1 MRRALIRNADLVMTL
16 EPRLGDGELGLIP
29 GGDVCREDNRITGV
43 TVCENGTPRQETADY
58 YVAAVPVEVMASLVT
73 DALKQADPQLG
84 RLASLRYSWMNGI
97 QLYLKRDVPV
107 VRGHSN
113 YCDSPWALTSIS
125 QPQFWRETVGLVAW
139 AAPLVGEQ
147 VQYGLGPAA
156 TSIAAIMGLTGAADL
171 PVALTI
177 LVGTL
182 LGASGAWLGSAGRA
196 LAPRGAKPD
205 VGRSRASEPSLEPAS
220 EKAALR

>member
-1 MRRALIRNADLVMTL
+1 MSLLRRPPVLIALGVVISVAALYLGAWWMPFPVGLSLGLVM
-16 EPRLGDGELGLIP
+16 PRARFSIP
-29 GGDVCREDNRITGV
+29 AG
-43 TVCENGTPRQETADY
+43 
-58 YVAAVPVEVMASLVT
+58 AA
-73 DALKQADPQLG
+73 
-84 RLASLRYSWMNGI
+84 I
-97 QLYLKRDVPV
+97 
-107 VRGHSN
+107 
-113 YCDSPWALTSIS
+113 
-125 QPQFWRETVGLVAW
+125 GLVAW
-139 AAPLVGEQ
+139 TAPLVGEQ

-171 PVALTI
+171 PLALTI

>member
-1 MRRALIRNADLVMTL
+1 MSLLRRPPVLIALGVVISVAALYLGAWWMPFPVGLSLGLVM
-16 EPRLGDGELGLIP
+16 PRARFSIPAGATIGLI
-29 GGDVCREDNRITGV
+29 
-43 TVCENGTPRQETADY
+43 
-58 YVAAVPVEVMASLVT
+58 
-73 DALKQADPQLG
+73 
-84 RLASLRYSWMNGI
+84 
-97 QLYLKRDVPV
+97 
-107 VRGHSN
+107 
-113 YCDSPWALTSIS
+113 
-125 QPQFWRETVGLVAW
+125 AW
-139 AAPLVGEQ
+139 TAPLVGEQ

-196 LAPRGAKPD
+196 FAPGGGKPVGA
-205 VGRSRASEPSLEPAS
+205 RWRAPEAILEPGS